1 MPKTFKE
8 WMLCALIAE
17 LLIIGG
23 VLACLTVQYG
33 PESVR
38 AAKDTLVHGDGLVGE
53 ARLAAKNSVQASKD
67 TDTAMQNLN
76 GVVTKVG
83 VLVIKFG
90 ATADAATGTISKAG
104 KLVAH
109 VDADVTKA
117 EKPAA
122 ETKQKIDAAIDAYA
136 SVPPR
141 LNAALE
147 PLPAFEH
154 SLTNTSDALGN
165 FINGPLV
172 ATAAKNIGDL
182 AGNSATMVGDFDR
195 RFLAPYSGNHP
206 KIHTTLAIGKG
217 LLGLTEPGYYTKG
230 ILGK

>member
-1 MPKTFKE
+1 MKQAKDI
-8 WMLCALIAE
+8 LIVIC
-17 LLIIGG
+17 L
-23 VLACLTVQYG
+23 VLFTAILSPWAWYSLTMA
-33 PESVR
+33 R
-38 AAKDTLVHGDGLVGE
+38 AAKDAAIHADGLVGE

-76 GVVTKVG
+76 GVLTKVG
-83 VLVIKFG
+83 ALVTKFG
-90 ATADAATGTISKAG
+90 ATADAATGTITKAG
-104 KLVAH
+104 TLVSH

-122 ETKQKIDAAIDAYA
+122 ETKRKIDAAIDAYA

-172 ATAAKNIGDL
+172 STAAKNIGDL
-182 AGNSATMVGDFDR
+182 AGNSATMVGDFDK